1 MCICPA
7 RLGSLHMVWIDCAPR
22 RLRWVRLP
30 GIRNE
35 MSDQANHET
44 LVALLR
50 HRAATQ
56 PDAKAY
62 TFLEDGEREAGT
74 LTFSELDRR
83 ARAIAVALL
92 RSVAPGER
100 ALLLHP
106 PGIDYIPAFFGCLYA
121 GVVAVPAFPPS
132 RRRHD
137 ARLRSMIADSEA
149 KLALTVSSEFE
160 ARADWQEH
168 TPALRGLEW
177 IATDAVGLDAAPQWG
192 APTLSADSLAYLQ
205 YTSGSTS
212 TPKGVMVSH
221 RNLLYNLRDLD
232 GPWEHDQRSVMVTW
246 LPVFHDMGLIYGL
259 LASLYRG
266 FYCVQMSP
274 MAFIQRPIR
283 WLRAITAYGGTHSAA
298 PNFAY
303 EHCIR
308 KIRPADRADLD
319 LRSWRMTLNA
329 AEPIRVETMERF
341 AEAYGPCG
349 FEPQVMTPGYGLAE
363 ATLKVTADQ
372 AKRPPCVRYISA
384 LLLEQN
390 EIQEVE
396 ASHEDARAVIGCG
409 GPMFETTV
417 AIVDPETHQCC
428 AADRVGEI
436 WMGGPSRA
444 QGYWRRTEESAAT
457 FRAKIRDAS
466 GREGDEPYLRTGDLG
481 FMVDGQLFVT
491 GRLKDLI
498 IVRGSNHYPQDIEW
512 TAEHSHP
519 ALRPGGAAAFSF
531 AARALERLV
540 LIIEVK
546 REAIATVDVEAV
558 IETIRRAVA
567 EQHEVAID
575 AIQLVEPG
583 GVPKTSSGKKRRRSC
598 RDAFVGGKQRLV
610 GGSLSEAV
618 RAEMQGEDEVKPSPT
633 ILSKT
638 PPMPSPRAEVYSHL
652 EWLRSYAERRID
664 VTAIDE
670 RRTIP
675 PHIILDFGN
684 RGLLGMQI
692 PREFGG
698 LGFDTRGLLRV
709 IEQLGAID
717 QTLALFVTLNNVLG
731 VRPILRYAS
740 ASVREELL
748 PRLAQGR
755 ELAAFA
761 LSEQNASSNPN
772 TIESYA
778 VPSSGGWRLHGT
790 KWWSGA
796 AAWAGIIHVFV
807 QELDAGGR
815 SRGVSAFAVPQAAEG
830 LRQGPESLS
839 MGVRGLIQNT
849 VHLGGALVQE
859 SSRIGEAGHGM
870 EVAQDAMMHGRLAI
884 AAMSLGG
891 MRRCSQ
897 LMLRYAERREVSTGR
912 LLDNPV
918 TRARLSTILAMTT
931 IVEVLVDRI
940 AERLDAGLDVP
951 PELYAVAKIAG
962 PEFFWLSAD
971 FLVQL
976 LGGRGYVENNHAP
989 KLLRDARVLRIFE
1002 GPTES
1007 LVMYVGSRLWNH
1019 GEELSG
1025 FISEIGTK
1033 PLADDLCR
1041 LVEELR
1047 GRWER
1052 DSLRD
1057 PVGTIR
1063 WLHLLLGEVA
1073 VATTLLAVVTA
1084 TSPSADE
1091 CDAYALRWAT
1101 RNLEEKVAK
1110 ARAGDMIAGFGSA
1123 TIEERIRGFRG
1134 SIGEVDLDPPGV
1146 DIRVDPLL
1154 ARHYTEPAESAQQQ
1168 GAKAPNDAENDAVK
1182 DWMVRWLAD
1191 ELQLHES
1198 AIDRNQPLSEI
1209 GLDSVMAAGFI
1220 ADLNEWLDTDLAV
1233 DMVWS
1238 YPTIDQLSA
1247 RAVGSGTSE
1256 VIVDPMADTE
1266 LPEDIRPAEGILPVV
1281 DRPSLIFLTGAT
1293 GFLGSYLLRELL
1305 DRTDA
1310 RVICLV
1316 RAADSKAAKL
1326 RVLDT
1331 LAKYGI
1337 DEPGQAARIQAYKGD
1352 LSEPRLGL
1360 SEELWAELASSVE
1373 AIYNCGALVN
1383 FAYPYQAL
1391 RAANVLGTLEIL
1403 RLATSKRL
1411 KPVHHVSTYSIVG
1424 SLSLDPRRDIESDA
1438 HIFRRPL
1445 FDNAY
1450 LCGKFVDLGYVKSK
1464 WVADFLVLA
1473 ARDRGVPI
1481 VVYRPASISGHS
1493 GTGRWSEHDWVCRL
1507 IAGCVKM
1514 GVAPQQDVVLNL
1526 VPVDRVVG
1534 AIVTLSMRQESWGR
1548 GFNLANPRNVAWS
1561 RILER
1566 LNAQGFEVT
1575 EIDPETWQKRLV
1587 AEVTDRDHP
1596 LYPLVPVFTRR
1607 DPERIVLGF
1616 SPRSMG
1622 PQLLASLTAEESG
1635 LADLVV
1641 DDSMID
1647 CYLRVLF
1654 GVEDP
1659 GHDEGSGMIR
1669 LTRPEDPF
1677 DPEDTERRLL
1687 RTDALYRRLAWHGDG
1702 VLSQRALLQRA
1713 AFVRAQHGWSVD
1725 HPSYVGLVW
1734 ATERLWER
1742 LCAWGGVSPEGILSP
1757 EIWRSTTQ
1765 VLIDGIL
1772 RDGRAPSWLTG
1783 VLYVIFRSIDVDGD
1797 GLITPREHT
1806 QYLASIGVARGDPE
1820 AFHSV
1825 DVNGSGS
1832 VDMEEFEDSFL
1843 RFLSGRTLHDAGSL
1857 FLLGTLGDS

>member
-1 MCICPA
+1 M
-7 RLGSLHMVWIDCAPR
+7 S
-22 RLRWVRLP
+22 
-30 GIRNE
+30 GI
-35 MSDQANHET
+35 AIHET

-83 ARAIAVALL
+83 ARAIAVQLL
-92 RSVAPGER
+92 RSVAPGDR

-106 PGIDYIPAFFGCLYA
+106 PGLDYIPAFFGCLYA

-137 ARLRSMIADSEA
+137 ARLRSMITDSEA
-149 KLALTVSSEFE
+149 KLALTVDSELE
-160 ARADWQEH
+160 ARGDWQEH
-168 TPALRGLEW
+168 TPALRGLSW
-177 IATDAVGLDAAPQWG
+177 IATDTVGLDAAPQWTP
-192 APTLSADSLAYLQ
+192 PTLSGDSLAYLQ

-232 GPWEHDQRSVMVTW
+232 APWEQDQRSVMVTW

-259 LASLYRG
+259 LGPLYRG
-266 FYCVQMSP
+266 YRCVQMSP

-303 EHCIR
+303 EHCVR
-308 KIRPADRADLD
+308 KIRPAERADLD
-319 LRSWRMTLNA
+319 LRTWRMTLNA

-341 AEAYGPCG
+341 AEAYGPHG
-349 FEPQVMTPGYGLAE
+349 FEPTVMTPGYGLAE
-363 ATLKVTADQ
+363 ATLKVTAEY
-372 AKRPPCVRYISA
+372 ARKPVCIRHVSA
-384 LLLEQN
+384 LLLEQH
-390 EIQEVE
+390 EIQEVV
-396 ASHEDARAVIGCG
+396 AGSEDARAVIGCG
-409 GPMFETTV
+409 GPMLDTSV
-417 AIVDPETHQCC
+417 AIVDPETHQRCP
-428 AADRVGEI
+428 ADRVGEI

-444 QGYWRRTEESAAT
+444 QGYWRRPEESATT
-457 FRAKIRDAS
+457 FRARIRDAS
-466 GREGDEPYLRTGDLG
+466 GREGEEPYLRTGDLG
-481 FMVDGQLFVT
+481 FMLDGQLFVT

-519 ALRPGGAAAFSF
+519 ALRPGGAAAFSVT
-531 AARALERLV
+531 ARTLERLV
-540 LIIEVK
+540 IVIEVR
-546 REAIATVDVEAV
+546 REALAELDEPGV
-558 IETIRRAVA
+558 IEAIRRAVA
-567 EQHEVAID
+567 EHHEVAVD

-598 RDAFVGGKQRLV
+598 RDAFVAGKQRLV
-610 GGSLSEAV
+610 GGWVSDVV
-618 RAEMQGEDEVKPSPT
+618 RAELAGEEGSAPIPRVRLATPPTPSPA
-633 ILSKT
+633 
-638 PPMPSPRAEVYSHL
+638 AEVYSHL
-652 EWLRSYAERRID
+652 EWIRSYAERRID

-675 PHIILDFGN
+675 PHVVLDFGN

-692 PREFGG
+692 PREYGG

-709 IEQLGAID
+709 LEQLGAID

-740 ASVREELL
+740 ASVRDELL

-761 LSEQNASSNPN
+761 LTEPNASSNPN

-778 VPSSGGWRLHGT
+778 VPGAGGWRLHGT
-790 KWWSGA
+790 KWWAGA
-796 AAWAGIIHVFV
+796 AAWAGVIHVFV
-807 QELDAGGR
+807 QELDASGR

-849 VHLGGALVQE
+849 VHLGGARVGE
-859 SSRIGEAGHGM
+859 SSRLGEPGRGM
-870 EVAQDAMMHGRLAI
+870 EVAQDAMMYGRLAI

-931 IVEVLVDRI
+931 AVEALVGRI
-940 AERLDAGLDVP
+940 AERLDAGQYVP

-962 PEFFWLSAD
+962 PEFFWRSAD

-976 LGGRGYVENNHAP
+976 LGGRGYIESNHAP

-1007 LVMYVGSRLWNH
+1007 LAMYVGSRLWNR
-1019 GEELSG
+1019 GEELTG
-1025 FISEIGTK
+1025 FIDELGAR
-1033 PLADDLCR
+1033 PLAADLRR
-1041 LVEELR
+1041 LVDELR
-1047 GRWER
+1047 RRWER
-1052 DSLRD
+1052 DSVSD
-1057 PVGTIR
+1057 PVGAIR
-1063 WLHLLLGEVA
+1063 WLHLLLGEVG
-1073 VATTLLAVVTA
+1073 VAATLLAVIIA

-1101 RNLEEKVAK
+1101 RNLDEKIAA
-1110 ARAGDMIAGFGSA
+1110 ARRSEMIAGFGAA

-1134 SIGEVDLDPPGV
+1134 AIGEVDLDPPGV
-1146 DIRVDPLL
+1146 DRQVDPLL
-1154 ARHYTEPAESAQQQ
+1154 ARHYTEPAEPSSQPTTN
-1168 GAKAPNDAENDAVK
+1168 GPSDAESDAVK
-1182 DWMVRWLAD
+1182 GWMVRWLAD
-1191 ELQLHES
+1191 ELQLPQS
-1198 AIDRNQPLSEI
+1198 AIDRTQPLSEI

-1233 DMVWS
+1233 DLVWS
-1238 YPTIDQLSA
+1238 YPTIDQLAA
-1247 RAVGSGTSE
+1247 RVVGSGASE
-1256 VIVDPMADTE
+1256 VVVDPLADTE
-1266 LPEDIRPAEGILPVV
+1266 LPEDIRPEPGIMPATT
-1281 DRPSLIFLTGAT
+1281 RASSIFLTGAT
-1293 GFLGSYLLRELL
+1293 GYLGSYLLRELL
-1305 DRTDA
+1305 DRTHA
-1310 RVICLV
+1310 EVTCLV
-1316 RAADSKAAKL
+1316 RAKDEASGL
-1326 RVLDT
+1326 GRVRKVLASYGLD
-1331 LAKYGI
+1331 
-1337 DEPGQAARIQAYKGD
+1337 DPSQAPRIKVVVGD

-1360 SEELWAELASSVE
+1360 SDETWDRLCGSIDT
-1373 AIYNCGALVN
+1373 IYNCGALVN

-1403 RLATSKRL
+1403 RLATTKRL

-1438 HIFRRPL
+1438 HIFKRPL
-1445 FDNAY
+1445 FDDAY

-1464 WVADFLVLA
+1464 WVADHLVLA
-1473 ARDRGVPI
+1473 ARDRGVPV

-1493 GTGRWSEHDWVCRL
+1493 GTGRWSDHDWVCRL

-1514 GVAPQQDVVLNL
+1514 GVAPHQDVVLNI

-1534 AIVTLSMRQESWGR
+1534 AMVTLSMRSESWGR
-1548 GFNLANPRNVAWS
+1548 GFNLANPRNLPWS
-1561 RILER
+1561 TILER
-1566 LNAQGFEVT
+1566 LNAQGFAVT
-1575 EIDPETWQKRLV
+1575 EIDPETWQKRL
-1587 AEVTDRDHP
+1587 ALEVTDRDHP
-1596 LYPLVPVFTRR
+1596 LYPLVPVFARR

-1616 SPRSMG
+1616 SPRSLG
-1622 PQLLASLTAEESG
+1622 PQLLASLTAEETG

-1641 DDSMID
+1641 DEPMID
-1647 CYLRVLF
+1647 RYLRVFF
-1654 GVEDP
+1654 GTEDP
-1659 GHDEGSGMIR
+1659 GEDGRGSGLVVVR
-1669 LTRPEDPF
+1669 ASDDPF
-1677 DPEDTERRLL
+1677 DQEDTERRLL
-1687 RTDALYRRLAWHGDG
+1687 RTDALYRRLAWHGG
-1702 VLSQRALLQRA
+1702 GELSRKALLRRA
-1713 AFVRAQHGWSVD
+1713 AYVRAQHGWSVD
-1725 HPSYVGLVW
+1725 HPSYVGLLW

-1742 LCAWGGVSPEGILSP
+1742 LCAWGGVSADAVLTPQ
-1757 EIWRSTTQ
+1757 IWRRTTQ

-1806 QYLASIGVARGDPE
+1806 QYLASIGVERGHPQ